1 MKEFKIRCSAIGQ
14 IMTNPR
20 SKADKEAGKLSQ
32 TAKTYCENWLKEQ
45 LYNRKIEFTSKYTD
59 KGNAVEQ
66 ASIDFAADKLDWG
79 FAIKNEEYKENEF
92 LTGTCDVNLP
102 KRIIDMKNSWD
113 ISTFP
118 LFNELPPDKN
128 NLWQLRGY
136 MALYEKNEAQIV
148 YTLMD
153 LPEELIEQEI
163 QKAAY
168 RNDGEL
174 SDEAISEIINT
185 HTYTDVP
192 EDLRIKPFPVITHDE
207 KILQQIYDRVIQ
219 CRIYID
225 SLKKSL

>member
-1 MKEFKIRCSAIGQ
+1 MKEFKVRCSAIGQ

-32 TAKTYCENWLKEQ
+32 TAKTHCENWLKEQ
-45 LYNRKIEFTSKYTD
+45 LYDRKIEFTSKYTD

-66 ASIDFAADKLDWG
+66 ESIDFAADKLGWG
-79 FAIKNEEYKENEF
+79 FAIKNEEYKENEY

-102 KRIIDMKNSWD
+102 ARIIDMKNSWD

-168 RNDGEL
+168 RNNGEL